1 MLSTPS
7 HQSVYFHLGSDVSDD
22 SSDED
27 EDMEFT
33 KIIKIKFRSENLI
46 LDFGSCES
54 NLMSDMVSLQ
64 HVTKSTVL
72 ISY

>member
-27 EDMEFT
+27 EDDVGLRLVDFSDVDGLQ
-33 KIIKIKFRSENLI
+33 IKTNQTTNS
-46 LDFGSCES
+46 
-54 NLMSDMVSLQ
+54 
-64 HVTKSTVL
+64 
-72 ISY
+72 